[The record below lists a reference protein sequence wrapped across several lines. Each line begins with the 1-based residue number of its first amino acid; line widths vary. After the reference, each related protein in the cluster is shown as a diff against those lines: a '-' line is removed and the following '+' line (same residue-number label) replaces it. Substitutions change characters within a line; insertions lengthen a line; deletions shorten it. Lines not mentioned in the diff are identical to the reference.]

1 MDTDT
6 SYNSINYPEL
16 AQQVEQA
23 KATSPELQ
31 AKPHKEVVSHVLQQ
45 HFAPKTETPESVVG
59 TTTPQ
64 DERLP
69 AYAQDASPEA
79 KQKVQHLIELTLDK
93 GIHAGMKE
101 AQQCGPFVMDMFHD
115 ALVDKLV
122 QELAQRDLL

>member
-23 KATSPELQ
+23 KTASPELQ
-31 AKPHKEVVSHVLQQ
+31 VQPHKEVVSHVLQQ
-45 HFAPKTETPESVVG
+45 QFAPKADIQQPAADAIN
-59 TTTPQ
+59 PQ
-64 DERLP
+64 DARLP
-69 AYAQDASPEA
+69 EYAQDASADA

-101 AQQCGPFVMDMFHD
+101 AQQYGPFVMDMFHD

-122 QELAQRDLL
+122 QELTQRNLL